1 MAIKGQ
7 SKQRTMKKY
16 ASLIALVSWFLIL
29 SNPLE
34 AKSRDQNN
42 QTNASKT
49 KQTKERRSNPNILIA
64 QSTSNKE
71 LARGISLFNTGKF
84 TDSISAFSRVITLNP
99 PSQIKNQALIGRAQ
113 AYLIIKQPAL
123 AIPDLTSI
131 KYSPNKTEAQGQR
144 DLILGVAFIQLKN
157 YNSAVKWLSQA
168 IKLMPNNASAY
179 SNRAVAFQSLGNLQ
193 AATKDLQSSLR
204 INPTPATVYN
214 LAVLEKK
221 KKNYQRCYNLLS
233 EIEKSETPY
242 PGVFLQKGL
251 CAAKLNK
258 TEQALKDLI
267 KAVSLDKTNAFAL
280 ENIGIIL
287 AKGGEKKGA
296 ISYLEKAG
304 QLYLMEGKV
313 EEYSRV
319 TSRVASLSSK

>member
-1 MAIKGQ
+1 
-7 SKQRTMKKY
+7 MKKY
-16 ASLIALVSWFLIL
+16 ASLIGLVSWFLIL
-29 SNPLE
+29 SNTLT
-34 AKSRDQNN
+34 AKSADRNHPIY
-42 QTNASKT
+42 TLKA
-49 KQTKERRSNPNILIA
+49 RRTEQSRSSPNILIA
-64 QSTSNKE
+64 QSTSIKE
-71 LARGISLFNTGKF
+71 LARGISLFNSGKF

-99 PSQIKNQALIGRAQ
+99 PSKIKNKALIGRAQ
-113 AYLIIKQPAL
+113 AYLIIKQPSL
-123 AIPDLTSI
+123 AVPDLASI
-131 KYSPNKTEAQGQR
+131 KYSPNETAAQGQR

-157 YNSAVKWLSQA
+157 YNSAVKWLNQA

-179 SNRAVAFQSLGNLQ
+179 SNRAVAFQSLGKLQ

-204 INPTPATVYN
+204 LNPTPATVYN

-221 KKNYQRCYNLLS
+221 KKNYQRCFNLLS
-233 EIEKSETPY
+233 EIEKTETPY

-258 TEQALKDLI
+258 TDQALKDLI
-267 KAVSLDKTNAFAL
+267 KAASLDRTNAFAL
-280 ENIGIIL
+280 ENIGVIL

-313 EEYSRV
+313 EEYSKV
-319 TSRVASLSSK
+319 SNLITKISNN

>member
-1 MAIKGQ
+1 
-7 SKQRTMKKY
+7 MKKH
-16 ASLIALVSWFLIL
+16 ASLIGLVSWFLIL
-29 SNPLE
+29 SNPLT
-34 AKSRDQNN
+34 AKSADRNHPIHTLKAR
-42 QTNASKT
+42 QTEQS
-49 KQTKERRSNPNILIA
+49 RSSPNILIA

-71 LARGISLFNTGKF
+71 LARGISLFNSGKF

-99 PSQIKNQALIGRAQ
+99 PSKIKNQALIGRAQ

-168 IKLMPNNASAY
+168 VKLMPNNASAY
-179 SNRAVAFQSLGNLQ
+179 SNRAVAYQSLGKLQ

-204 INPTPATVYN
+204 LSPTPATVYN

-221 KKNYQRCYNLLS
+221 KKNYQRCFKLLS

-304 QLYLMEGKV
+304 QLYLMEGNIK
-313 EEYSRV
+313 EYSKV
-319 TSRVASLSSK
+319 SSLITKISNN